1 MKPSRAIAIAAVAAL
16 PALSGGPAEADWRDG
31 LNESVDAAKDF
42 ATEMAIEAE
51 RAVVAGGVVLYR
63 YRHTVAGGVIGC
75 AAGAALGATASA
87 GASVATGG
95 AALPSVGPATALGCG
110 AGAAYGVS
118 LGYPLDTMFDE
129 P

>member
-1 MKPSRAIAIAAVAAL
+1 MKPSRAIATFAAAAL
-16 PALSGGPAEADWRDG
+16 LALSGGPAQAGWRDS
-31 LNESVDAAKDF
+31 LTESVGAAKDF

-51 RAVVAGGVVLYR
+51 RAVVVGGIVLYR

-75 AAGAALGATASA
+75 AAGAALGATAST
-87 GASVATGG
+87 GVGVATGG
-95 AALPSVGPATALGCG
+95 AALPAVGPATALGCG